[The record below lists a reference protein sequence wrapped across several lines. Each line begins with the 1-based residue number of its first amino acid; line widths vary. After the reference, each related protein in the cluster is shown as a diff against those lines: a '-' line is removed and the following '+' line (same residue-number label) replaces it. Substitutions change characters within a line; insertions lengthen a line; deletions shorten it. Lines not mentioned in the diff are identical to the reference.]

1 MTTTTRQISYRIEI
15 IAYIS
20 QHLLKVSC
28 APRSLY
34 CNTNIFLSPFLLF
47 YTRKFKKKE
56 KKKKKSAIYIHIVAL
71 QNTNYSSCPEQTTV
85 FSYCNLQKDKIVG

>member
-34 CNTNIFLSPFLLF
+34 CNTNIFFSPILLILH
-47 YTRKFKKKE
+47 
-56 KKKKKSAIYIHIVAL
+56 KKKKSAIYIHIVAL

>member
-34 CNTNIFLSPFLLF
+34 CNTNIFFSPFFLF
-47 YTRKFKKKE
+47 YTR
-56 KKKKKSAIYIHIVAL
+56 KKSAIYIHIVAL